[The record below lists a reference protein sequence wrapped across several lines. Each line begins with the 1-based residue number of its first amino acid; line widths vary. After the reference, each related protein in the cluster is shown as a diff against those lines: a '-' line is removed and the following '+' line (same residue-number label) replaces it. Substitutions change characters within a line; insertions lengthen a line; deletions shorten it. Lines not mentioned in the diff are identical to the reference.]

1 MIKISDDTKTTALR
15 KSTRARLKKYKCQ
28 GETWDRI
35 VNKVLDLLE
44 AKN

>member
-1 MIKISDDTKTTALR
+1 MSDDTKTTALR
-15 KSTRARLKKYKCQ
+15 ESTRARLAKYSAR